1 MGPIED
7 IMSILH
13 VPKKKKNAG
22 HKITLETSY
31 LHWDK
36 EQWSDLLR
44 KKILFDAGDVTQKR

>member
-13 VPKKKKNAG
+13 VPKKG
-22 HKITLETSY
+22 RHKITLDSSY

-44 KKILFDAGDVTQKR
+44 KKNLFDAILSGDVTQKH